1 VRSLYF
7 KHLICLKKSIP
18 TAQPTRTLR
27 APPPPPAAGVY
38 FLFAFGARFAICFIT
53 SISKAEKESNP
64 CITAPRLPN
73 FYCSLSCA
81 SLTRR
86 LYVPPPP
93 AAAARRCFLLTR
105 LFFVCGIFAALFL
118 ASECR
123 FVARSLARGF
133 LIARR
138 SCAARAH
145 AGCSASTASSPNVLL
160 RRAGC
165 RYRRRAVVTLPLRLF
180 VGRGCGASATTP
192 GYSAQAHTRPRCVRV
207 DAPIL
212 PCLRGGSQKY
222 LRHAPRTENLS
233 ARELPL
239 AVRACVR

>member
-1 VRSLYF
+1 LHNSAAPAYF
-7 KHLICLKKSIP
+7 
-18 TAQPTRTLR
+18 
-27 APPPPPAAGVY
+27 
-38 FLFAFGARFAICFIT
+38 FLF
-53 SISKAEKESNP
+53 SL
-64 CITAPRLPN
+64 PRLSHAPVLR
-73 FYCSLSCA
+73 S
-81 SLTRR
+81 T
-86 LYVPPPP
+86 
-93 AAAARRCFLLTR
+93 AARRCCQALL
-105 LFFVCGIFAALFL
+105 FVHAALLRVRDFRSLFL

-222 LRHAPRTENLS
+222 LRNAPRAENLS

-239 AVRACVR
+239 AVRACGR

>member
-1 VRSLYF
+1 MRSLYF
-7 KHLICLKKSIP
+7 KHLICLKKSTP

-38 FLFAFGARFAICFIT
+38 FLFAFGAPFAICFIT
-53 SISKAEKESNP
+53 SISKAARESNP
-64 CITAPRLPN
+64 CITAPRLPI
-73 FYCSLSCA
+73 FFCSLSRA

-86 LYVPPPP
+86 FYVPTPP

-105 LFFVCGIFAALFL
+105 LFFVCGIFAAFFL

-222 LRHAPRTENLS
+222 LRHAPRAENLS

-239 AVRACVR
+239 AVRACGR